1 MQPLE
6 ILYLAAGA
14 AGVFVV
20 LHLVIFWVARFLYPP
35 VKQVYVQ
42 PSRPMMPV
50 VQQAPPP
57 PTVVY
62 TQPPPQP
69 VVTQPPPN
77 MSSPMAPPPAYAEI
91 TSHAQVPV
99 LNHEPLPA
107 PIQVGKRPE
116 DDQKGMPA

>member
-35 VKQVYVQ
+35 VKQVYV
-42 PSRPMMPV
+42 PRHPV
-50 VQQAPPP
+50 PLPVQQAPPPP

-69 VVTQPPPN
+69 VV
-77 MSSPMAPPPAYAEI
+77 MAPPPNISNPMSPPPAYTEVAG
-91 TSHAQVPV
+91 HAQVPV
-99 LNHEPLPA
+99 INNEPLPP

-116 DDQKGMPA
+116 DDQTGIAA